1 MLETI
6 LYLIRAALLLLF
18 GAYLS
23 VAFAGISFTRKNLL
37 NTFLLC
43 IVCGIL
49 QTAAYVS
56 LPEDVLW
63 KVYPLNTH
71 LPLILFLYIVYHK
84 KLITALV
91 SVFTAYLWCQPA
103 KWFGVLVYYF
113 SENIVAEYFTKF
125 AVMGIVAFITL
136 KYLAGYFAVIYNK
149 DTRSVCIF
157 GIMPITYYIFDY
169 GTIIYTDLW
178 LDNNRIV
185 AEFLPFFLGIAYTIF
200 CFMYYKEY
208 EQKLDI
214 ERKEQLIRITT
225 DSQLKEFEAIKRSEQ
240 ELRLLRHDMRLLLTN
255 VAVCIDN
262 NDSDKAKEIIT
273 TYSSLIE
280 NTKIKYFCQNE
291 TLNYVLSHFAT
302 KCNSQNVRF
311 IYTIELEEL
320 TVDEVLFSSILS
332 NALDNALNAQKELS
346 VSLRTIRLILKSA
359 HNKLL
364 LSVENPVAKQPLFSD
379 GLPVTNEK
387 GHGYGTQSI
396 RYMTE
401 HLGGNCQFFT
411 QDNTFTLRVII

>member
-6 LYLIRAALLLLF
+6 LFLVHAALLLLF
-18 GAYLS
+18 GTYLS
-23 VAFAGISFTRKNLL
+23 IAFAGISFTRKNLL
-37 NTFLLC
+37 NTFFLC
-43 IVCGIL
+43 VLCGIL
-49 QTAAYVS
+49 QITVY
-56 LPEDVLW
+56 LLFPKDLLW
-63 KVYPLNTH
+63 KIYPLNTH
-71 LPLILFLYIVYHK
+71 LPLILFLYIAYHK

-113 SENIVAEYFTKF
+113 SENAIAEYFAKF
-125 AVMGIVAFITL
+125 IIMGIVAFITL
-136 KYLAGYFAVIYNK
+136 KYLAGYFSVIYNK
-149 DTRSVCIF
+149 DTKSVCIF

-169 GTIIYTDLW
+169 ATIIYTDLW
-178 LDNNRIV
+178 IDNNRVV

-225 DSQLKEFEAIKRSEQ
+225 DAQAKEFEAIKRSEQ
-240 ELRLLRHDMRLLLTN
+240 ELRLLRHDMRLLLSN
-255 VAVCIDN
+255 IAICIENDN
-262 NDSDKAKEIIT
+262 PNKAKEMIT

-280 NTKIKYFCQNE
+280 GTKLEYFCQND
-291 TLNYVLSHFAT
+291 TLNYVLSHFAS
-302 KCNSQNVRF
+302 KCSSQDVHF
-311 IYTIELEEL
+311 VYTIELEEL
-320 TVDEVLFSSILS
+320 TVDEVLFCSILS

-346 VSLRTIRLILKSA
+346 VSMRTIHLVLKYA
-359 HNKLL
+359 HGKLL
-364 LSVENPVAKQPLFSD
+364 LSVENPIAKQPIFSD
-379 GLPVTNEK
+379 GLPVTNER

-411 QDNTFTLRVII
+411 QDNFFTLRVII